1 MSTFIKFLFHPI
13 LFSAEITPFSQ
24 QDPSVPK
31 MMPVTASITT
41 LPINTA
47 LSRPPAQVQ
56 MAPPPALIMEPMPSL
71 ASLDSDNQL
80 EALLEGTLVGDAE
93 PEQRTLGLLEELQ
106 NQMLEQPNSPMDTC
120 EMSFTDPPAPS
131 SSALSFCLQDTG
143 LDNMEWLDLTM
154 PGPIGGLNPLGITSE
169 FLDTH
174 DLQLHWE

>member
-1 MSTFIKFLFHPI
+1 MSTFLFHPI

-31 MMPVTASITT
+31 MMPVTANITT

-56 MAPPPALIMEPMPSL
+56 MAPPPALMPSLCPPLPSL

-80 EALLEGTLVGDAE
+80 EALLEGTLVGDTE
-93 PEQRTLGLLEELQ
+93 PEQRTLGLLDELQ

-120 EMSFTDPPAPS
+120 ELGFTDPPPPS
-131 SSALSFCLQDTG
+131 SSALSFSLQDTC
-143 LDNMEWLDLTM
+143 LDNMEWLDITM
-154 PGPIGGLNPLGITSE
+154 PGSIGGLNPLGITSE

-174 DLQLHWE
+174 DLQLHWD

>member
-1 MSTFIKFLFHPI
+1 M
-13 LFSAEITPFSQ
+13 
-24 QDPSVPK
+24 PK

-41 LPINTA
+41 LPVNTA

-56 MAPPPALIMEPMPSL
+56 MAPPPALMAEPMPSL

-80 EALLEGTLVGDAE
+80 EALLEGTLVGDTE

-106 NQMLEQPNSPMDTC
+106 NQILEQPNSPMDTS
-120 EMSFTDPPAPS
+120 ELGFNDPPATS
-131 SSALSFCLQDTG
+131 SSALSFSLQDTG

-174 DLQLHWE
+174 DLQLHWD